1 MRAELPIVHT
11 NKHNPRQ
18 QLETLTLNE
27 KISKDTF
34 TTCVQHV
41 YAQCA
46 WQQKQEVLSWSGSE
60 AMLGRKTE
68 APHSLCGGEQVE
80 DTGNNRCVFLLL
92 TGGSK
97 ENGSSEK
104 QATISKNCSFISS

>member
-1 MRAELPIVHT
+1 MRAELPIVLIK
-11 NKHNPRQ
+11 KHNPHQ
-18 QLETLTLNE
+18 QLETFVQHVYN
-27 KISKDTF
+27 TF

-41 YAQCA
+41 VAQCA
-46 WQQKQEVLSWSGSE
+46 WQQKQEVRSWSGSE

-68 APHSLCGGEQVE
+68 APHSVCGGEQVE

-97 ENGSSEK
+97 GNGSSEK
-104 QATISKNCSFISS
+104 QATISKNCYFISS

>member
-1 MRAELPIVHT
+1 MC
-11 NKHNPRQ
+11 
-18 QLETLTLNE
+18 
-27 KISKDTF
+27 

-41 YAQCA
+41 VAQCA

-92 TGGSK
+92 TGANKGNESIDDFQK
-97 ENGSSEK
+97 LLFYFI
-104 QATISKNCSFISS
+104 ISVRKVHDDDEL